1 MAKTGFF
8 DASQG
13 IYLPKDSLTWDDLN
27 TSPYAT
33 WDNWT
38 RWYQNLSSSTTVEFT
53 SDIIDFG
60 QSTTIVPI
68 ITLNTAR
75 DGDTTASTFFLD
87 SKPSILIEASDVS
100 DLSSGV
106 SSITLTRDDF
116 LFTSLGKKRYYRF
129 TFNINSGINTAPQGF
144 TGFDIT
150 LDSEPQTEVIEQF
163 DTSTVDDGSTSN
175 RIIPLRKNYN
185 AITYVGITPR
195 TTISDTEE
203 EISTGLYVAA
213 NYVADSY
220 VVGSEAS
227 STEVSITTLPMARFV
242 GATVGGFDIG
252 DDKITI
258 SLVAP
263 NTGDDVNA
271 TVDCFVSGLPNV
283 GMNAEGNVQKI

>member
-13 IYLPKDSLTWDDLN
+13 IYLPKDSLTWNDLTN
-27 TSPYAT
+27 SPYAT

-75 DGDTTASTFFLD
+75 DGDTTASTSFLD
-87 SKPSILIEASDVS
+87 DKPSILIEASDVS

-106 SSITLTRDDF
+106 SSITLTREDF
-116 LFTSLGKKRYYRF
+116 PFTSLGKKRYYRF
-129 TFNINSGINTAPQGF
+129 TFNINSGLNTQPQGF

-150 LDSEPQTEVIEQF
+150 LDSDPQTEIIEQF
-163 DTSTVDDGSTSN
+163 DTSTVDDGSTAT

-203 EISTGLYVAA
+203 EISVGLYVAA

-227 STEVSITTLPMARFV
+227 STETTITTLPMGRFV
-242 GATVGGFDIG
+242 GATVGGFTSG
-252 DDKITI
+252 SDKITI

>member
-75 DGDTTASTFFLD
+75 DGDATASPFFLD

-242 GATVGGFDIG
+242 GATVGGFNIG
-252 DDKITI
+252 SDKITI